1 MANWIC
7 VANERVGRVTHDAF
21 ARVLGVC
28 LALVVKSNKCYLV
41 QCSLRTLKCA
51 DLGCELGL
59 LAC

>member
-1 MANWIC
+1 MNWQ
-7 VANERVGRVTHDAF
+7 RVGRVTHDAF